1 VSKLGN
7 LLNFFSSASKTGED
21 LTNVSTLLH
30 RDDTKLIFLINP
42 NEESL
47 SIVMEDTTS
56 IRPVTVETTSFK
68 ESITFLKEEMILDK
82 LILNLRLHTEKR
94 VVGTLEVT
102 SEG

>member
-1 VSKLGN
+1 
-7 LLNFFSSASKTGED
+7 
-21 LTNVSTLLH
+21 
-30 RDDTKLIFLINP
+30 
-42 NEESL
+42 
-47 SIVMEDTTS
+47 MEDTTS

-102 SEG
+102 GEG